1 MPPRGRGQGRRSE
14 FFILSDF
21 NLSITVFVQNRNV
34 DSIKPL
40 KKLDLSHNEI
50 EDLLQDSFVDII
62 NLEELDLSHN
72 LLTDLKRKAVYR
84 MPRLRSVKL
93 SNNRIQNFHSD
104 SFDSTPLIDEL
115 RLNHNRLTDVSDVS
129 FVMDALPRL
138 RLLGMYVHKIK
149 VQDKNLVK

>member
-1 MPPRGRGQGRRSE
+1 MEEVVLKGNKFKDARQIGRAMR
-14 FFILSDF
+14 
-21 NLSITVFVQNRNV
+21 VV
-34 DSIKPL
+34 KPL

-149 VQDKNLVK
+149 VQDKNLMK